1 MLKNRITI
9 SQYIIFFVCLLALN
23 LFLPG
28 QPNADAAEKTRHFKS
43 LQKRL
48 VKDGFDK
55 AGINQLYNRPEV
67 FFDTAGVTLFFKHQ
81 ESKLNYDQF
90 IAWRSI
96 RKAKKYL
103 KTHKTALKNME
114 SAYNVNKE
122 IIVAI
127 ILVETK
133 LGTYLGKR
141 SILNTLSTM
150 ASLADSQVKKMLWSK
165 ISGSSGLTKK
175 KFENKAATKSKWA
188 YNELTALLKYAG
200 RERMDPAA
208 LHGSYAGAMGIAQFM
223 PSNAL
228 TLAKDGNSD
237 GSIDLFKHADAIVSI
252 ANYLNHHGWHVG
264 IDDKKAY
271 KILLK
276 YNYSKYYVNT
286 ILKISKLLK
295 G

>member
-1 MLKNRITI
+1 MTI
-9 SQYIIFFVCLLALN
+9 GRYIIFFVCLLTLN

-28 QPNADAAEKTRHFKS
+28 QTNAGAAEKARHFKT
-43 LQKRL
+43 LQDRL
-48 VKDGFDK
+48 VKDGFNK
-55 AGINQLYNRPEV
+55 AKINQLYNRPEV

-81 ESKLNYDQF
+81 ESRLNYDQF

-96 RKAKKYL
+96 RNAKKYL
-103 KTHKTALKNME
+103 KTHKTALENME
-114 SAYNVNKE
+114 SAYKVDKE

-133 LGTYLGKR
+133 FGTYLGKR

-150 ASLADSQVKKMLWSK
+150 ASLADPQVKKILWSK

-175 KFENKAATKSKWA
+175 EFEKKAAIKSKWA
-188 YNELTALLKYAG
+188 YNELTALLRYTD
-200 RERMDPAA
+200 RERMDPVA
-208 LHGSYAGAMGIAQFM
+208 LYGSYAGAMGIAQFM

-228 TLAKDGNSD
+228 ALAKDGDSD
-237 GSIDLFKHADAIVSI
+237 GHIDLFTHADAIVSI

-276 YNYSKYYVNT
+276 YNYSKYYANT
-286 ILKISKLLK
+286 ILKISKLLATDSHR
-295 G
+295 

>member
-1 MLKNRITI
+1 MTNGK
-9 SQYIIFFVCLLALN
+9 YIIFFICLLTLN

-28 QPNADAAEKTRHFKS
+28 QANAGATEKAWQFKS

-48 VKDGFDK
+48 IKDGFDK
-55 AGINQLYNRPEV
+55 AGINQLYNKPEV
-67 FFDTAGVTLFFKHQ
+67 SFDTTGVTLFFKHQ
-81 ESKLNYDQF
+81 ESRLNYDQF
-90 IAWRSI
+90 ITWRSI

-103 KTHKTALKNME
+103 KTHKTALDNME
-114 SAYNVNKE
+114 RAYNVDKE

-127 ILVETK
+127 ILVETR
-133 LGTYLGKR
+133 LGTCLGKR

-150 ASLADSQVKKMLWSK
+150 ASLADPQVKKMLWSK

-175 KFENKAATKSKWA
+175 KFEKKAAIKSKWA
-188 YNELTALLKYAG
+188 YAELTALLKYAG
-200 RERMDPAA
+200 RERMDPVA

-228 TLAKDGNSD
+228 ALAKDGDSD
-237 GSIDLFKHADAIVSI
+237 GRIDLFTHDDAIVSI

-264 IDDKKAY
+264 INDKKAY

-276 YNYSKYYVNT
+276 YNYSKYYANT

-295 G
+295 D